1 MPDFEGRRQAKT
13 FAVPAGTK
21 QHISQ
26 TAKENRCPRHGEVLS
41 RGGIGDDRFAIE
53 GPAA

>member
-1 MPDFEGRRQAKT
+1 MAKT

-26 TAKENRCPRHGEVLS
+26 TAKENRCLVTGKS
-41 RGGIGDDRFAIE
+41 
-53 GPAA
+53 